1 MARQQGCSSFAGLVC
16 GVGTMAV
23 LGLDIGSD
31 TIKVV
36 EMAGGRGRL
45 KLLNYGIAPTPPG
58 AVANGDIADVEQIGE
73 AVRGLLKNRRIKTN
87 KVVTSVQGQ
96 QSVVV
101 RIIKV
106 HRVSKSELEE
116 NMKFEVERHI
126 PFSASSFIMDYV
138 PIERPGES
146 PDSPSMEVLF
156 AAAVD
161 SMIEDHF
168 AALRSAKL
176 QPKAIDVQPLAL
188 SHSLV
193 EGHDLAGGREQTI
206 ALVNIGANST
216 DLGVIKDGQLHFP
229 RSIPIGGRSITQRLS
244 EGLGVSEQ
252 QAERLKRQYGSMRA
266 LPPELAARLARALE
280 PEPSDVPTMPAL
292 DFGSDLFDLDPEDSS
307 DMGFAGMAGGLSFGD
322 AGGGDEPPEVR
333 FDDGPDDVSPL
344 TLDSPAPAA
353 GGAFD
358 FGLETPTAAEA
369 GPPDV
374 QFDEGTF
381 DFGDQA
387 DLPKVGSVGAQEPNA
402 DETTFEFAFADDGAA
417 KAEAGPDTTFAFE
430 LADDDA
436 GEGFS
441 FDLAEDP
448 AKSPAAAVPPK
459 ADAPVAEDSFNFDFG
474 GDEAAPAAT
483 APSTGAEASADET
496 FMFDFGE
503 SEPASTSP
511 ASTSPSAASASAV
524 SGSAVGASDV
534 GPDSSFD
541 FQFDVPDAGSSM
553 AAGEPAKVDAA
564 TATDVGSSYDLGFLA
579 SDEGAGATGESLDLA
594 FSSAPGPVPA
604 EAGATGDDLEML
616 SPEDEERLR
625 VREVMEPVV
634 RDLAQEV
641 ARSLEYYQSQYEGAV
656 VDKVVLVGGSARIE
670 GLAEFFEAELGLT
683 VEEGRPLEGI
693 ALSPKLPAEDLDRDE
708 PVLAVAVGLA
718 MRGLM

>member
-1 MARQQGCSSFAGLVC
+1 
-16 GVGTMAV
+16 MAV

-36 EMAGGRGRL
+36 EMAGKRGRL
-45 KLLNYGIAPTPPG
+45 TLVNYGIAPTPPG
-58 AVANGDIADVEQIGE
+58 AVANGDIADVEQIAE
-73 AVRGLLKNRRIKTN
+73 AITGLLKNRRIKSRS
-87 KVVTSVQGQ
+87 VVTSVQGQ

-106 HRVSKSELEE
+106 HRVSKSELDE
-116 NMKFEVERHI
+116 NMRFEVERHI

-138 PIERPGES
+138 PIDRPGDS

-168 AALRSAKL
+168 AALQAAKL
-176 QPKAIDVQPLAL
+176 KPAAIDVQPLAL

-193 EGHDLAGGREQTI
+193 EGVDLEGGQEQTI

-216 DLGVIKDGQLHFP
+216 DLGVIKDGLLHFP

-252 QAERLKRQYGSMRA
+252 QAERLKRQFGSMRA
-266 LPPELAARLARALE
+266 LPPELAARLARAAE
-280 PEPSDVPTMPAL
+280 PAAPEVPTMPAL

-307 DMGFAGMAGGLSFGD
+307 DMGFAGMSGGLSFGD
-322 AGGGDEPPEVR
+322 AGAGANEPPEVR
-333 FDDGPDDVSPL
+333 FDDEPDDVSPL
-344 TLDSPAPAA
+344 ELDAPAPG

-358 FGLETPTAAEA
+358 FGLEQPAAEA
-369 GPPDV
+369 GPPEV

-387 DLPKVGSVGAQEPNA
+387 DLPLPKAATPA
-402 DETTFEFAFADDGAA
+402 DETTFDFDLAAPAGGDDDDTGATFAFDLSD
-417 KAEAGPDTTFAFE
+417 EAGPA
-430 LADDDA
+430 
-436 GEGFS
+436 
-441 FDLAEDP
+441 
-448 AKSPAAAVPPK
+448 AAAVPP
-459 ADAPVAEDSFNFDFG
+459 APGAGEDQTAVTGSDEAAEESFTFDFG
-474 GDEAAPAAT
+474 AADATAAAT
-483 APSTGAEASADET
+483 ATSSAAEASADET

-503 SEPASTSP
+503 SEPA
-511 ASTSPSAASASAV
+511 ASAPSASAATA
-524 SGSAVGASDV
+524 SGAGASDA

-541 FQFDVPDAGSSM
+541 FQFDVPDSGSSM
-553 AAGEPAKVDAA
+553 VAPEPVKPDAA
-564 TATDVGSSYDLGFLA
+564 ATDVGSSYDLGFLA
-579 SDEGAGATGESLDLA
+579 SDEGTAATSGESLDLA
-594 FSSAPGPVPA
+594 FSSSPGGAAPA
-604 EAGATGDDLEML
+604 ASDDDDLDLL

-656 VDKVVLVGGSARIE
+656 VDKVILVGGSARIE

-683 VEEGRPLEGI
+683 VEEGRPLDGI
-693 ALSPKLPAEDLDRDE
+693 SLSPKLPVEDVERDE